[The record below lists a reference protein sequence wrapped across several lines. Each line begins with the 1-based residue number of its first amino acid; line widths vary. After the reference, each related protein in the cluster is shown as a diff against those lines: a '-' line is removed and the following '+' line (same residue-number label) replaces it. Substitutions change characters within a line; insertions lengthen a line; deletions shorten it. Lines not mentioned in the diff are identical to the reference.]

1 MIKRTAHET
10 ILRLAKG
17 FPVIAI
23 TGPRQSGKT
32 TLAKSAFPQK
42 PYLTLEDPDTRL
54 FAESDPRGLLS
65 RYPDGLILDE
75 AQRAP
80 QLFSYLQGFVDDKL
94 VPGKYVL
101 TGSQQFGL

>member
-1 MIKRTAHET
+1 MINRTAHDT
-10 ILRLAKG
+10 LLRLARG
-17 FPVIAI
+17 FPVVAI

-32 TLAKSAFPQK
+32 TLAKSAFPDK

-54 FAESDPRGLLS
+54 IVEDDPRGLLS

-80 QLFSYLQGFVDDKL
+80 QLFS
-94 VPGKYVL
+94 
-101 TGSQQFGL
+101 